1 MDRMDHPYIM
11 FKDMVITPWDFC
23 HLLAS
28 EDIIEPFIED
38 NITCPHCGNIVP

>member
-1 MDRMDHPYIM
+1 MDHPYIM

-28 EDIIEPFIED
+28 EDIREPFLEED
-38 NITCPHCGNIVP
+38 QIIRPHCGNIMS